1 MTTALKTD
9 IREDVKYKKFKHI
22 VLTEEKKIDE
32 AVHIEELTGLH
43 TSRISRTLY
52 GKKGQYSAETLMEA
66 SLQDLSVRSR
76 MVEIRVQLALHAD
89 IIETAIKSI
98 SKYIYVEY
106 LLNDP
111 CYTTEGQR
119 NNFISDFLARWNEDL
134 RKYKSII
141 EMADTFIKDIDQ
153 AGFNLRN
160 MMDCLKL
167 LSETKGKII

>member
-1 MTTALKTD
+1 MTATLRNA
-9 IREDVKYKKFKHI
+9 IREDRKYLKFKKI
-22 VLTEEKKIDE
+22 VLEEQKKIDE
-32 AVHIEELTGLH
+32 QVHIDELTGLH

-52 GKKGQYSAETLMEA
+52 GKRGQYSAETLMEA

-76 MVEIRVQLALHAD
+76 MVEIRVQISLHTGM
-89 IIETAIKSI
+89 IEAAIKAI

-111 CYTTEGQR
+111 CYVTEGQR
-119 NNFISDFLARWNEDL
+119 NGFIADFLSQWTKNLEHYNAIL
-134 RKYKSII
+134 Q
-141 EMADTFIKDIDQ
+141 MADTFIKDVDQ